1 MNNKIIKAKEILKKY
16 NQEHLLYFY
25 NDLTND
31 EKEILLNDI
40 LDLDF
45 DKILTLY
52 TNSLKPN
59 TPQYVISPL
68 EHFEKEQLS
77 NKLINKYIKIG
88 EKELK
93 KKTYAVVTM
102 AGGQGSRLGYQGPKG
117 TYEIKF
123 NIGKKSLFELACD
136 TLKKANNLYGIT
148 LFWYIMVSPENKK
161 QTIDYFKQHNYFG
174 YPKEYITFFIQDT
187 IPLIDVNGKIV
198 LQDYYKIKEVSNGN
212 GNVFKA
218 MKKYNIITD
227 MKKKNIKW
235 VFFAGI
241 DNILTKHVDPLFLG
255 MTIDFKMQVGSKSI
269 FKKDPL
275 SNTAVYC
282 RKNGKPAILDYDEI
296 DLNLS
301 ETKDKNGAFVYRE
314 ANVLA
319 HLMNIKAIEYVS
331 TKSLPYH
338 RAYKKNPIIN
348 EEGTKIVPTS
358 PNTFKFENFIF
369 DSFSFFDNIL
379 LLRVKEEE
387 EFAPIKDFTG
397 MYTPETAKEK
407 YERYWKI

>member
-93 KKTYAVVTM
+93 KNTYAVVTM

-255 MTIDFKMQVGSKSI
+255 MTIDCKMQVGSKSI

-282 RKNGKPAILDYDEI
+282 RKNGRPAILDYDEI

>member
-93 KKTYAVVTM
+93 KNTYAVVTM

-255 MTIDFKMQVGSKSI
+255 MTIDCKMQVGSKSI

-301 ETKDKNGAFVYRE
+301 ETKDKNGSFVYRE

>member
-93 KKTYAVVTM
+93 KNTYAVVTM

-255 MTIDFKMQVGSKSI
+255 MTIDYKMQVASKSI